1 MNQETFNVI
10 SIGFYGIITILLIMI
25 FVAMNK
31 ALSKLDV
38 LEKLKNQTNTPVTM
52 VNPNVSQP
60 GEISETELAVIASVI
75 AVINPNA
82 NIVAVKV
89 NPMG

>member
-10 SIGFYGIITILLIMI
+10 SIGFYGIIIILLIMI
-25 FVAMNK
+25 FVAINK
-31 ALSKLDV
+31 VLSKLDV
-38 LEKLKNQTNTPVTM
+38 LEKPKNQMNTPVTM
-52 VNPNVSQP
+52 VNPNVSQS

-75 AVINPNA
+75 AVMNPNA